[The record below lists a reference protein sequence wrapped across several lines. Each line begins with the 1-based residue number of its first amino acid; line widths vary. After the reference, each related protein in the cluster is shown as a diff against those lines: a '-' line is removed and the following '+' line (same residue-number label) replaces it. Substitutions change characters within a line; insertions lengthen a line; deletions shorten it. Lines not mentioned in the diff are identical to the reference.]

1 MAGGGVLPKRVW
13 MAVIVGIL
21 GWVLTEGIGAA
32 SMPAAPADP
41 EIQPFN
47 DVRNKDLSGYDF
59 SDKPDLIQTLWFNR
73 DTIWPPA
80 SKMPPGVKPSKIM
93 TRGKNPGLGVRSL
106 HKQKVTGEGVS
117 VAIIDQPL
125 DLNHPEYKGKIV
137 AYKDFVNDPS
147 QPTSMHGPAVASLLV
162 GRKIG
167 VAPGARLYYA
177 AVPSWKLDAAY
188 YQRALDWVIARN
200 KALPK
205 GERIRVVSV
214 SACPSG
220 QGTPYTKNT
229 QKWDAACRR
238 AEKAGILVLDCTY
251 HRGIVGVCYYDAK
264 KPDKVERC
272 TPGFP
277 GMESGKFPELILAVT
292 SPRTQ
297 AEVQEPGEFSYQ
309 YMGRGGLSWGIP
321 YCAGVLAMG
330 WQLSPELSKGEIV
343 ALLFES
349 AYKPDEQTNIINP
362 KAFISLVRQRTGR
375 E

>member
-1 MAGGGVLPKRVW
+1 M
-13 MAVIVGIL
+13 
-21 GWVLTEGIGAA
+21 
-32 SMPAAPADP
+32 
-41 EIQPFN
+41 
-47 DVRNKDLSGYDF
+47 
-59 SDKPDLIQTLWFNR
+59 
-73 DTIWPPA
+73 
-80 SKMPPGVKPSKIM
+80 
-93 TRGKNPGLGVRSL
+93 NPGLGVRSL

-162 GRKIG
+162 GKNIG
-167 VAPGARLYYA
+167 VAPGAKLYYV
-177 AVPSWKLDAAY
+177 AVPSWTLDAAY

-200 KALPK
+200 KGLPK
-205 GERIRVVSV
+205 GARIRVVSV

-229 QKWDAACRR
+229 KKWDAACRR
-238 AEKAGILVLDCTY
+238 AAKAGILVLDCTE
-251 HRGIVGVCYYDAK
+251 HRGIVGVCYYDAR
-264 KPDKVERC
+264 KPEKVERC

-277 GMESGKFPELILAVT
+277 GWEYAKFPELVLAVT

-297 AEVQEPGEFSYQ
+297 AEVYDPGEYSYQ

-330 WQLSPELSKGEIV
+330 WQLAPELTNEEIV
-343 ALLFES
+343 TLLFES
-349 AYKPDEQTNIINP
+349 AYKPDEGTNIIDP
-362 KAFISLVRQRTGR
+362 KVFIELVRASAGL
-375 E
+375 